1 MLGDIVVNYDFF
13 VRLMSVL
20 FKWYWLV
27 LNFECI
33 D

>member
-13 VRLMSVL
+13 VRIMSAL
-20 FKWYWLV
+20 FKWYWLE
-27 LNFECI
+27 LGF